1 MLCAGYRQQRGGCE
15 GDSGGPLACEEY
27 GRWVLR
33 GAVSWG
39 RSDCSTEYYT
49 VFARVS
55 TFVPWIEDIMAGTSL
70 RSISGVHSS

>member
-1 MLCAGYRQQRGGCE
+1 MLCAGYHKTRGGCQ

-39 RSDCSTEYYT
+39 RGDCSPSYYT

-55 TFVPWIEDIMAGTSL
+55 TYVPWIEDIMAGTSL
-70 RSISGVHSS
+70 SNTSV